1 MESLEVL
8 EDKMEIELPVE
19 ALKHNDGV
27 PWESGRT
34 DCRIQR
40 RTYTSYM

>member
-1 MESLEVL
+1 MESLEAL
-8 EDKMEIELPVE
+8 EDKMGIELPVE
-19 ALKHNDGV
+19 LLKREDGV

-40 RTYTSYM
+40 RT